1 MYIENSRG
9 LKTEPCG
16 TPYFTVLIE
25 MIPRLNKQK
34 TVRHVLMKTAV
45 CVVYVTL
52 SSLVSSG

>member
-34 TVRHVLMKTAV
+34 TVRHVLMKNT
-45 CVVYVTL
+45 
-52 SSLVSSG
+52 SLCSICDS